1 MAITDTL
8 YQLLVYGIPLVFAI
22 TLHEAAHGLAAK
34 HYGDDTAY
42 MLGRVTANPLPHI
55 DLVGTIIVPGILLL
69 GSSLTGM
76 GGVLLGWAKPVPI
89 NTRKLKAAENLMH

>member
-34 HYGDDTAY
+34 QI
-42 MLGRVTANPLPHI
+42 GRAHV
-55 DLVGTIIVPGILLL
+55 
-69 GSSLTGM
+69 
-76 GGVLLGWAKPVPI
+76 
-89 NTRKLKAAENLMH
+89 